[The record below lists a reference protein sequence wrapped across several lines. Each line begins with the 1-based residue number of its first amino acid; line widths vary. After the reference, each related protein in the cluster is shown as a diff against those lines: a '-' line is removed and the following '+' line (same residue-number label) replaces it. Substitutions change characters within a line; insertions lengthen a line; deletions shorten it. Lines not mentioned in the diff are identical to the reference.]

1 MRRLV
6 LLVALLGLLAPG
18 TARAAIGVVDVRGPD
33 GAVIAQDGGGAFS
46 FPSSGAVVQVSAALF
61 NGRAVDLRG
70 VSLLAGEV
78 TADRIIVPAQGLG
91 GARIVGLRIAGTL
104 VAGGPNTLIP
114 LGGSSYLVAL
124 QEAVAPQVHT
134 SRVGVVGLR
143 LHLGTSI
150 AGLPAGSEIWVG
162 LAAAARRV
170 PPQGAIDGI
179 PGRLV
184 PLYTSAGA
192 RYGIP
197 WSVLAAI
204 NRVETGFG
212 HNLNVSSAGA
222 IGWMQFL
229 PSTWKRWSVDGDGD
243 GRRNPYDPA
252 DAILTAAR
260 YLAAAGGADDIA
272 GAIWSYNHSP
282 LYVAEV
288 LQQATVYDEA
298 APDARASGAL
308 DPSSL
313 GAS

>member
-6 LLVALLGLLAPG
+6 LLVALLSLLAPG
-18 TARAAIGVVDVRGPD
+18 SARAAIGVVDVRGPD
-33 GAVIAQDGGGAFS
+33 GGVIAQDGGGAFT
-46 FPSSGAVVQVSAALF
+46 FPSSGAVVQVDAALF
-61 NGRAVDLRG
+61 NGRDVDLRG
-70 VSLLAGEV
+70 VSLLAGLV
-78 TADRIIVPAQGLG
+78 TADRILVPAHGVD
-91 GARIVGLRIAGTL
+91 GARIVGLRIDGTL
-104 VAGGPNTLIP
+104 VRSDPNTLIS

-124 QEAVAPQVHT
+124 QEAIAPQVHT
-134 SRVGVVGLR
+134 SRLGVVGLR
-143 LHLGTSI
+143 LHLGSGI

-162 LAAAARRV
+162 IAAAARRV
-170 PPQGAIDGI
+170 PPQGAIEGV
-179 PGRLV
+179 PGWLM

-222 IGWMQFL
+222 VGWMQFL
-229 PSTWKRWSVDGDGD
+229 PSTWRRWGVDGNGD
-243 GRRNPYDPA
+243 GRRSPYSPA

-260 YLAAAGGADDIA
+260 YLAAAGGANDLA

-288 LQQATVYDEA
+288 LQQATVYDQA